1 MSTFIP
7 TEIRKAI
14 REYKPSGI
22 VSLEELHSLCQ
33 ELDPTFSI
41 TNLYFSY
48 KSWLQEAIRLNKG
61 TDGIYN
67 IIPNSTLTNKEQI
80 QLIKD
85 KADIAEGNG
94 IGLED
99 RTRIDTT
106 IDPEA
111 SVLFPLLQHIN
122 MDPLDP
128 FIYGSYDNIF
138 YAYPSRKL
146 DRITYEP
153 FNNAHFEALKE
164 LVPDFTLGIIYEK
177 LQDRVRRAKKPY
189 AIDTFLNKHIDVITS
204 IVYEEE
210 LFISVKELF
219 YNDPSLFQAV
229 ENPRGLS
236 VRIKGMTKDD
246 YLNILAKLIHKYTFA
261 PSTWYLKKQPASFI

>member
-14 REYKPSGI
+14 REYTPSGI

-48 KSWLQEAIRLNKG
+48 KSWLQEAIRLHNG
-61 TDGIYN
+61 TDGIYD
-67 IIPNSTLTNKEQI
+67 IMPDSELTHKEQI
-80 QLIKD
+80 QLIID
-85 KADIAEGNG
+85 KAVMAESDS
-94 IGLED
+94 IDLED
-99 RTRIDTT
+99 TTRID
-106 IDPEA
+106 ISED

-164 LVPDFTLGIIYEK
+164 LVPDFTLGTIYEK

-204 IVYEEE
+204 IVYEGE
-210 LFISVKELF
+210 LFIDMKELF

-229 ENPRGLS
+229 ENPRGIS
-236 VRIKGMTKDD
+236 VRIKGMTEDD

-261 PSTWYLKKQPASFI
+261 PSTWYLKKQHTSFI